1 MRFDIF
7 TLSAIFAAL
16 FMLMVLELVRRRRLK
31 EQYSLLWLFTSF
43 VMLVLAVWR
52 DLLEFLARLLS
63 IAYAPSLLFIA
74 GIAFSFALIL
84 HYSIIIS
91 RLSVQNTRLAQE
103 VGILHKE
110 LKEMREKIAGGNDH

>member
-16 FMLMVLELVRRRRLK
+16 FMLLVLELVRRRRLK

-43 VMLVLAVWR
+43 VILVLAVWR
-52 DLLEFLARLLS
+52 DLLEFLAGLLR

-74 GIAFSFALIL
+74 GIVFSLALIL

-91 RLSVQNTRLAQE
+91 RLSSQNVRLAQE

-110 LKEMREKIAGGNDH
+110 LKEIREKIAGGNEL

>member
-1 MRFDIF
+1 LRLDIF
-7 TLSAIFAAL
+7 TISAIFAAL

-43 VMLVLAVWR
+43 IILILAVWR
-52 DLLEFLARLLS
+52 DLLEFLARFLR

-84 HYSIIIS
+84 HYSVIIS
-91 RLSVQNTRLAQE
+91 RLSSQNTRLAQE

-110 LKEMREKIAGGNDH
+110 LAEIRQKINGGNIN

>member
-1 MRFDIF
+1 V
-7 TLSAIFAAL
+7 FAAL
-16 FMLMVLELVRRRRLK
+16 FLLMVLELVRRRRLK

-43 VMLVLAVWR
+43 IILVLAVWR
-52 DLLEFLARLLS
+52 DLLEFLARLLR

-84 HYSIIIS
+84 HYSVIIS
-91 RLSVQNTRLAQE
+91 RLSSQNTRLALE

-110 LKEMREKIAGGNDH
+110 LNEIRKKMAGGSEH